1 MNHAASLKIDILV
14 WKKCVLFLGKHKKKQ
29 AALNAIAAH
38 CVFKINASFYLF
50 IFFIIHFFFSRLLQA
65 PASEHLP
72 DITKK
77 FRICRRTFDYFEGEA
92 VSTIFQTSPYPPATT
107 KSKIFATLG

>member
-1 MNHAASLKIDILV
+1 MGASLLPLPKYI
-14 WKKCVLFLGKHKKKQ
+14 
-29 AALNAIAAH
+29 
-38 CVFKINASFYLF
+38 YF

-77 FRICRRTFDYFEGEA
+77 FRTCHTTFDYFEGHA
-92 VSTIFQTSPYPPATT
+92 VSTIFQTSPYPPPPPPLQSP
-107 KSKIFATLG
+107 KSLQR